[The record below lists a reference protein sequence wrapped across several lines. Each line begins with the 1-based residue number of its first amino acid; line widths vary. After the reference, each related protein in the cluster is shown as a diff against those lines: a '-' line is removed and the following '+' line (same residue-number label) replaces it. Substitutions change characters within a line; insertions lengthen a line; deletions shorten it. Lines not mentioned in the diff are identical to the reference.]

1 VRCLELSELQNLLI
15 WSAIT
20 EMADAVKLISADG
33 KEYEVAKSV
42 IELSVTV
49 KNMLSGA
56 LLCSRNSVASPTRR
70 CHGDGSS
77 SDAEHSFGHS

>member
-1 VRCLELSELQNLLI
+1 
-15 WSAIT
+15 
-20 EMADAVKLISADG
+20 MADAVKLISADG

-56 LLCSRNSVASPTRR
+56 RLCSKNSVVSSTRR
-70 CHGDGSS
+70 CHGNGGS
-77 SDAEHSFGHS
+77 SDAEHPFRHS